1 MHFLVRLKASGRKL
15 VLVTGRELPA
25 LVRRADLVTTGA
37 RGQGTI
43 ELCDRMIAGDLAGV
57 ERRTKIGPAVTR

>member
-1 MHFLVRLKASGRKL
+1 MHYLALATDYDGTL
-15 VLVTGRELPA
+15 A

-37 RGQGTI
+37 RGQGTT
-43 ELCDRMIAGDLAGV
+43 ELCDRMIASDLAGV